1 MEPYGRSP
9 YVRSNNPGF
18 TTACTHNRG
27 DPSGQP
33 RAISIGTTR
42 AYGCHSQ
49 SFNYQFFCTIRLP
62 YTCTCRLKPRHS
74 PAWEQTAGDKIRF
87 LLEGRDG
94 WGRENREFFCYWYFF
109 SQSGIC
115 FGDWV
120 SVTLATDNYR
130 GLTASSMKKEA
141 FEVASCKSQCALMY
155 HSCERSR
162 YRDITIQ

>member
-49 SFNYQFFCTIRLP
+49 SFNYQLFCTIRLLI
-62 YTCTCRLKPRHS
+62 RAH
-74 PAWEQTAGDKIRF
+74 AGLSRGIPQLGNRQPGIKLGFFWKGGD
-87 LLEGRDG
+87 E
-94 WGRENREFFCYWYFF
+94 WGRENREFF
-109 SQSGIC
+109 
-115 FGDWV
+115 
-120 SVTLATDNYR
+120 ATDTGISFLNQEFILEIGCR
-130 GLTASSMKKEA
+130 L
-141 FEVASCKSQCALMY
+141 
-155 HSCERSR
+155 R
-162 YRDITIQ
+162 